1 LIKDLFRALVSTS
14 IYSDVRVENMAAD
27 CESETEPSIKVVQSR
42 YARVFGIDQAT
53 PDVVRLV
60 KILSVLLPAFAASFQ
75 ISTTF
80 WMIYIAES
88 LGNGDYFAGLTL
100 VGFLVII
107 QMAIQ
112 TALDYPTGALGDW
125 IGQRYVIASAL
136 LCYAVAFGLTSLIVK
151 DTPAPF
157 WIYLTIYA
165 LFGLGSSQE
174 SGAFNAWFD
183 NNYRVAM
190 PHDKD
195 RKQYG
200 VFQGRLGMV
209 WQVSSTL
216 VLLPGSW
223 LAFFYGETWVFSFQA
238 IFAVFLA
245 FVVFRLVRDLPG
257 VKDKQ
262 DERPSIR
269 EYGSLL
275 KDGFRFLWSSRFVTL
290 IMLGEVVLWSTS
302 VAWWHLILFPLYFS
316 FLVTLVAVSAFRT
329 LVFIPQALAN
339 ERSGVLAKRFEPKKW
354 IPRFRILQFM
364 GVIFYLVLAAIVYVF
379 PGIDA
384 GTDPESIEFFTVLIP
399 FTNLP
404 LIEIPVQTAVPV
416 ALLFILFVALS
427 LFGGIAGILT
437 QRVMLDVIP
446 NRIRNSMYSL
456 QPTLIM
462 LISIPLV
469 AFFGWLIPFT
479 GGFLLTFLICALI
492 SVLGVGMIWAAF
504 KNPIPKADELVPAT
518 EKEKEEVQEM
528 DVT

>member
-1 LIKDLFRALVSTS
+1 MT
-14 IYSDVRVENMAAD
+14 AD
-27 CESETEPSIKVVQSR
+27 CESEIEPSIEVVRSR
-42 YARVFGIDQAT
+42 YARVFGVAEPTQDA
-53 PDVVRLV
+53 VRLI
-60 KILSVLLPAFAASFQ
+60 KILSVLLPSFAISFQ

-88 LGNGDYFAGLTL
+88 IGNGDYFAGLTFVGLL
-100 VGFLVII
+100 VVL

-112 TALDYPTGALGDW
+112 TLLDYPTGAIGDW
-125 IGQRYVIASAL
+125 IGQRYVISSAL
-136 LCYAVAFGLTSLIVK
+136 ICYAVAFYLSSMIVA
-151 DTPAPF
+151 DTPAPL
-157 WIYLTIYA
+157 WIYVAIYA
-165 LFGLGSSQE
+165 LFGIGSSQE

-209 WQVSSTL
+209 WQISSTL

-223 LAFFYGETWVFSFQA
+223 LAFFYGETWVFGLQA
-238 IFAVFLA
+238 IFAVFLSIII
-245 FVVFRLVRDLPG
+245 FRLVRDLPG
-257 VKDKQ
+257 VRDE
-262 DERPSIR
+262 DERPSLR
-269 EYGSLL
+269 EYGALL
-275 KDGFRFLWSSRFVTL
+275 KDGFKFLWSCRFVTL
-290 IMLGEVVLWSTS
+290 IILGEVVMFSIGP
-302 VAWWHLILFPLYFS
+302 VWWNLILFPLYFS
-316 FLVTLVAVSAFRT
+316 FLVTMVAVSAFRT

-339 ERSGVLAKRFEPKKW
+339 ERSGVLAKRFEPKTW

-364 GVIFYLVLAAIVYVF
+364 GVVFYLALAAIVHFF
-379 PGIDA
+379 PGIPP
-384 GTDPESIEFFTVLIP
+384 GTDPSTIEFLTILIP

-404 LIEIPVQTAVPV
+404 LIEIPVQTVIPV
-416 ALLFILFVALS
+416 ALLFTVFVCLNM
-427 LFGGIAGILT
+427 FGAIAGILT

-462 LISIPLV
+462 LVSMPLI
-469 AFFGWLIPFT
+469 AFFGWFIPIYGFT
-479 GGFLLTFLICALI
+479 PTFIISAVISLL
-492 SVLGVGMIWAAF
+492 SVVMIWSAF
-504 KNPIPKADELVPAT
+504 KNPVPKAEELVPAT

>member
-1 LIKDLFRALVSTS
+1 MA
-14 IYSDVRVENMAAD
+14 VEN
-27 CESETEPSIKVVQSR
+27 EQEEPVIVSSR
-42 YARVFGIDQAT
+42 YTRIFGIAEPTDKI
-53 PDVVRLV
+53 VSIV

-100 VGFLVII
+100 VGFLVVI

-112 TALDYPTGALGDW
+112 TALDYPTGAIGDW
-125 IGQRYVIASAL
+125 IGQRYVISSAL
-136 LCYAVAFGLTSLIVK
+136 LCYAVAFGLSSLIVK
-151 DTPAPF
+151 DTPAPM
-157 WIYLTIYA
+157 WVYVTIYI

-223 LAFFYGETWVFSFQA
+223 LAYLYGETWVFSLQA
-238 IFAVFLA
+238 VFAVFLA
-245 FVVFRLVRDLPG
+245 LAVFRLVKDLPG
-257 VKDKQ
+257 VRDAQ
-262 DERPSIR
+262 EERPSLG
-269 EYGSLL
+269 EYGTLL
-275 KDGFRFLWSSRFVTL
+275 KDGFRFLWSSKFVTL
-290 IMLGEVVLWSTS
+290 IIFGEVVMWSIGP
-302 VAWWHLILFPLYFS
+302 VWWNLILFPLYFS
-316 FLVTLVAVSAFRT
+316 FLLTLVAVSAFRT
-329 LVFIPQALAN
+329 IVFVPQALAN

-354 IPRFRILQFM
+354 IPRFRLLQFT
-364 GVIFYLVLAAIVYVF
+364 GVVFYLVLAVIVYFF
-379 PGIDA
+379 PGIPA
-384 GTDPESIEFFTVLIP
+384 GTDPATRAFHTIYIP

-404 LIEIPVQTAVPV
+404 LIEIPQETLIPV
-416 ALLFILFVALS
+416 VLLFILFVS
-427 LFGGIAGILT
+427 LNMFGAIAGILT

-456 QPTLIM
+456 QPTLVM
-462 LISIPLV
+462 LFSMPLI
-469 AFFGWLIPFT
+469 AFFGWFIPAT
-479 GGFLLTFLICALI
+479 GGFLWTFLICAGI
-492 SVLGVGMIWAAF
+492 SLLAVVMIRMAF
-504 KNPIPKADELVPAT
+504 NNPIPKADELVPAT
-518 EKEKEEVQEM
+518 EEEQEEVLGLE
-528 DVT
+528 VT

>member
-1 LIKDLFRALVSTS
+1 MV
-14 IYSDVRVENMAAD
+14 VE
-27 CESETEPSIKVVQSR
+27 CEQEESEIVLSR
-42 YARVFGIDQAT
+42 YARIFGIAEPT
-53 PDVVRLV
+53 EKVVRLV
-60 KILSVLLPAFAASFQ
+60 KILSVLLPTFAASFQ

-88 LGNGDYFAGLTL
+88 LGNGDYFAGLTFVGIL
-100 VGFLVII
+100 VVL

-125 IGQRYVIASAL
+125 IGQRYVISSAL

-151 DTPAPF
+151 DTPAPL
-157 WIYLTIYA
+157 WIYVTIYA

-200 VFQGRLGMV
+200 VFQGRLGMM

-223 LAFFYGETWVFSFQA
+223 LAYLYGETWVFSLQA

-245 FVVFRLVRDLPG
+245 FIVFRLVRDLPG
-257 VKDKQ
+257 VRDEQ
-262 DERPSIR
+262 EERPSIG

-275 KDGFRFLWSSRFVTL
+275 KDGFRFLWSCRFVTL
-290 IMLGEVVLWSTS
+290 IILGEVVMWSIGP
-302 VAWWHLILFPLYFS
+302 VWWNLILFPLYFS

-329 LVFIPQALAN
+329 LVFVPQAIAN
-339 ERSGVLAKRFEPKKW
+339 ERSGVLAKRFEPKTW
-354 IPRFRILQFM
+354 IPRFRILQFT
-364 GVIFYLVLAAIVYVF
+364 GVIFYLVLAAIVYLF
-379 PGIDA
+379 PGIPA
-384 GTDPESIEFFTVLIP
+384 GTDPETLEFFTVLIP

-404 LIEIPVQTAVPV
+404 LIEIPVQTVVPV
-416 ALLFILFVALS
+416 ILLFLLFIS
-427 LFGGIAGILT
+427 LNMFGAIAGILT

-456 QPTLIM
+456 QPTLVM
-462 LISIPLV
+462 LVSMPLI
-469 AFFGWLIPFT
+469 AFFGWLIPAT
-479 GGFLLTFLICALI
+479 GGFLLTFLICAVI
-492 SVLGVGMIWAAF
+492 SLLGVLMVWSAF
-504 KNPIPKADELVPAT
+504 NNPIPKAEELVPAT
-518 EKEKEEVQEM
+518 KEEQEEVQEL
-528 DVT
+528 DAT

>member
-1 LIKDLFRALVSTS
+1 
-14 IYSDVRVENMAAD
+14 MAMD
-27 CESETEPSIKVVQSR
+27 CESEIEPSIEVVSSR
-42 YARVFGIDQAT
+42 YARIFGIERPT
-53 PDVVRLV
+53 VETVRLI
-60 KILSVLLPAFAASFQ
+60 KILSVLLPSFAASFQ

-88 LGNGDYFAGLTL
+88 LGNGDYFAGLTFVGIL
-100 VGFLVII
+100 VVI

-112 TALDYPTGALGDW
+112 TTLDYPTGAVGDW
-125 IGQRYVIASAL
+125 IGQRFVISSAL
-136 LCYAVAFGLTSLIVK
+136 LCYAVAFYLSSMIVA
-151 DTPAPF
+151 DTPAPL
-157 WIYLTIYA
+157 WIYVTIYA

-223 LAFFYGETWVFSFQA
+223 LAFLYGETWVFSLQA

-245 FVVFRLVRDLPG
+245 IIVFRLVRDLPG
-257 VKDKQ
+257 VRDETDK
-262 DERPSIR
+262 RPSLG

-275 KDGFRFLWSSRFVTL
+275 KDGFRFLWSCRFVTL
-290 IMLGEVVLWSTS
+290 IILGEVVMFSIGP
-302 VAWWHLILFPLYFS
+302 VWWNLMLFPLYFS
-316 FLVTLVAVSAFRT
+316 FLVTMVAVSAFRT
-329 LVFIPQALAN
+329 LVFVPQALAN

-364 GVIFYLVLAAIVYVF
+364 GVIFYLALAIIVHFF
-379 PGIDA
+379 PGIPA
-384 GTDPESIEFFTVLIP
+384 GTDPSTVEFLTILIP
-399 FTNLP
+399 FTDLP
-404 LIEIPVQTAVPV
+404 LIEIPVQTVIPV
-416 ALLFILFVALS
+416 ALLFTVFVALNM
-427 LFGGIAGILT
+427 FGAIAGILT
-437 QRVMLDVIP
+437 QRVMIDVIP

-456 QPTLIM
+456 QPTLVM
-462 LISIPLV
+462 LMSMPLI
-469 AFFGWLIPFT
+469 AFFGWLIPFS
-479 GGFLLTFLICALI
+479 GFTLPFVLCAIISLL
-492 SVLGVGMIWAAF
+492 SVVMIRMAF
-504 KNPIPKADELVPAT
+504 NNPIPKAEELVPAT
-518 EKEKEEVQEM
+518 EKERKEVQEL

>member
-1 LIKDLFRALVSTS
+1 MTV
-14 IYSDVRVENMAAD
+14 D
-27 CESETEPSIKVVQSR
+27 CEQEEPAIVSSR
-42 YARVFGIDQAT
+42 YARVFGIAEPT
-53 PDVVRLV
+53 EKVVRLV
-60 KILSVLLPAFAASFQ
+60 KILSVLLPSFAASFQ

-88 LGNGDYFAGLTL
+88 LGNGDYYAGLTL
-100 VGFLVII
+100 VGFLVVI

-112 TALDYPTGALGDW
+112 TLLDYPTGALGDW

-136 LCYAVAFGLTSLIVK
+136 LCYAVAFGLSSFIVK
-151 DTPAPF
+151 DTPAPM
-157 WIYLTIYA
+157 WIYVSIYV

-223 LAFFYGETWVFSFQA
+223 LAFFYGETWVFSLQA
-238 IFAVFLA
+238 IFAVLLA
-245 FVVFRLVRDLPG
+245 ITILRLVKDLPG
-257 VKDKQ
+257 VKDEKEEQ
-262 DERPSIR
+262 PSLG
-269 EYGSLL
+269 EYTTLL

-290 IMLGEVVLWSTS
+290 IILGEVVMWSIGP
-302 VAWWHLILFPLYFS
+302 VWWNLILFPLYFS
-316 FLVTLVAVSAFRT
+316 FLLTLVAVSAFRT
-329 LVFIPQALAN
+329 IVFVPQAIAN

-354 IPRFRILQFM
+354 IPRFRILQFT
-364 GVIFYLVLAAIVYVF
+364 GVVFYLVLAVIVYLY
-379 PGIDA
+379 PGIPA
-384 GTDPESIEFFTVLIP
+384 GTDPATVEFFTVLIP

-404 LIEIPVQTAVPV
+404 LIEIPVQTVIPV
-416 ALLFILFVALS
+416 ILLFFLFVS
-427 LFGGIAGILT
+427 LNMFGSIAGILT

-456 QPTLIM
+456 QPTLVM
-462 LISIPLV
+462 LISMPLI
-469 AFFGWLIPFT
+469 AFFGWFIPFT
-479 GGFLLTFLICALI
+479 GGFLLTFLICAVI
-492 SVLGVGMIWAAF
+492 SLLGVAMIWAAF
-504 KNPIPKADELVPAT
+504 NNPIPKAEELVPAT
-518 EKEKEEVQEM
+518 AEEREEVKEM

>member
-1 LIKDLFRALVSTS
+1 MT
-14 IYSDVRVENMAAD
+14 AD
-27 CESETEPSIKVVQSR
+27 CESEVEPSIEVVSSR
-42 YARVFGIDQAT
+42 YARVFGIERAT
-53 PDVVRLV
+53 AETVRLV
-60 KILSVLLPAFAASFQ
+60 KILSVLLPSFAASFQ

-88 LGNGDYFAGLTL
+88 LGNGDYFAGLTFVGLL
-100 VGFLVII
+100 VVL

-112 TALDYPTGALGDW
+112 TSLDYPTGAVGDW

-136 LCYAVAFGLTSLIVK
+136 LCYSVAFYLSSMIAA
-151 DTPAPF
+151 DTPAPL
-157 WIYLTIYA
+157 WIYVAIYA

-223 LAFFYGETWVFSFQA
+223 LAFLYGETWVFSLQA
-238 IFAVFLA
+238 VFAVFLA
-245 FVVFRLVRDLPG
+245 LVVFRLVRDLPG
-257 VKDKQ
+257 VRDES
-262 DERPSIR
+262 ERPFLR

-290 IMLGEVVLWSTS
+290 IMLGEVVMFSIGP
-302 VAWWHLILFPLYFS
+302 VWWNLMLFPLYFS
-316 FLVTLVAVSAFRT
+316 LLVTQVAVSAFRT
-329 LVFIPQALAN
+329 LVFVPQAIAN
-339 ERSGVLAKRFEPKKW
+339 ERSGVLAKRFEPKTW

-364 GVIFYLVLAAIVYVF
+364 GVVFYLALAAIVHFF
-379 PGIDA
+379 PTIPA
-384 GTDPESIEFFTVLIP
+384 GTDPSTVQFLTILIP

-404 LIEIPVQTAVPV
+404 LIEIPVQTLVPV
-416 ALLFILFVALS
+416 VLLFIVFVGLNM
-427 LFGGIAGILT
+427 FGAIAGILT

-456 QPTLIM
+456 QPTLVM
-462 LISIPLV
+462 LISMPLI
-469 AFFGWLIPFT
+469 AFYGWLIPLSGFT
-479 GGFLLTFLICALI
+479 LPFLLSAVI
-492 SVLGVGMIWAAF
+492 SLLSVVMIWMAF
-504 KNPIPKADELVPAT
+504 NNPIPKADELVPAT

>member
-1 LIKDLFRALVSTS
+1 MAVECEQEEPEIVS
-14 IYSDVRVENMAAD
+14 
-27 CESETEPSIKVVQSR
+27 SR
-42 YARVFGIDQAT
+42 YARIFGIAEPTEQ
-53 PDVVRLV
+53 VVSLV
-60 KILSVLLPAFAASFQ
+60 KMLSVLLPAFAASFQ

-100 VGFLVII
+100 VGFLVVI

-125 IGQRYVIASAL
+125 IGQRYVISSAL
-136 LCYAVAFGLTSLIVK
+136 LCYAFAFGLSSLIVK

-157 WIYLTIYA
+157 WIYFSIYV

-223 LAFFYGETWVFSFQA
+223 LAFFYGETWVFSLQA
-238 IFAVFLA
+238 VFAVFLA
-245 FVVFRLVRDLPG
+245 IIVFRLVKDLPG
-257 VKDKQ
+257 VRDEK
-262 DERPSIR
+262 DERPSLG

-275 KDGFRFLWSSRFVTL
+275 KDGFRFLWSSRFVTF
-290 IMLGEVVLWSTS
+290 IMFGEVVMWSIGP
-302 VAWWHLILFPLYFS
+302 VWWNLILFPLYFS
-316 FLVTLVAVSAFRT
+316 FLVTMVAVSAFRT
-329 LVFIPQALAN
+329 IVFVPQALAN

-354 IPRFRILQFM
+354 IPRFRLLQFT
-364 GVIFYLVLAAIVYVF
+364 GVIFYLVLAVIVYLF
-379 PGIDA
+379 PGIPA
-384 GTDPESIEFFTVLIP
+384 GTDPENLEFFTVLIP

-404 LIEIPVQTAVPV
+404 LIEIPVQTVIPV
-416 ALLFILFVALS
+416 ILLFLLFIS
-427 LFGGIAGILT
+427 LNMFGAIAGILT

-456 QPTLIM
+456 QPTLVM
-462 LISIPLV
+462 LISMPLI
-469 AFFGWLIPFT
+469 AFFGWFIPFT
-479 GGFLLTFLICALI
+479 GGFLLTFLICAVISLVAVVLI
-492 SVLGVGMIWAAF
+492 WMAF
-504 KNPIPKADELVPAT
+504 NNPIPKADELVPAT
-518 EKEKEEVQEM
+518 AEEREEVQEM

>member
-1 LIKDLFRALVSTS
+1 MVVECEQEEPAIVS
-14 IYSDVRVENMAAD
+14 
-27 CESETEPSIKVVQSR
+27 SR
-42 YARVFGIDQAT
+42 YARIFGIAEPT
-53 PDVVRLV
+53 EKVVRLV
-60 KILSVLLPAFAASFQ
+60 KILSVLLPSFAASFQ

-88 LGNGDYFAGLTL
+88 LGNGDYYAGLTL
-100 VGFLVII
+100 VGFLVVI

-112 TALDYPTGALGDW
+112 TLLDYPTGALGDW

-136 LCYAVAFGLTSLIVK
+136 LCYAVAFGLSSFIVK
-151 DTPAPF
+151 DTPAPM
-157 WIYLTIYA
+157 WIYVSIYV

-223 LAFFYGETWVFSFQA
+223 LAFFYGETWVFSLQA
-238 IFAVFLA
+238 IFAVLLA
-245 FVVFRLVRDLPG
+245 ITILRLVKDLPG
-257 VKDKQ
+257 VKDEKEEQ
-262 DERPSIR
+262 PSLG
-269 EYGSLL
+269 EYTTLL

-290 IMLGEVVLWSTS
+290 IILGEVVMWSIGP
-302 VAWWHLILFPLYFS
+302 VWWNLILFPLYFS
-316 FLVTLVAVSAFRT
+316 FLLTLVAVSAFRT
-329 LVFIPQALAN
+329 IVFVPQAIAN

-354 IPRFRILQFM
+354 IPRFRILQFT
-364 GVIFYLVLAAIVYVF
+364 GVVFYLVLAVIVYLY
-379 PGIDA
+379 PGIPA
-384 GTDPESIEFFTVLIP
+384 GTDPATVEFFTVLIP

-404 LIEIPVQTAVPV
+404 LIEIPVQTVIPV
-416 ALLFILFVALS
+416 ILLFFLFVS
-427 LFGGIAGILT
+427 LNMFGSIAGILT

-456 QPTLIM
+456 QPTLVM
-462 LISIPLV
+462 LISMPLI
-469 AFFGWLIPFT
+469 AFFGWFIPFT
-479 GGFLLTFLICALI
+479 GGFLLTFLICAVI
-492 SVLGVGMIWAAF
+492 SLLGVAMIWAAF
-504 KNPIPKADELVPAT
+504 NNPIPKAEELVPAT
-518 EKEKEEVQEM
+518 AEEREEVKEM

>member
-1 LIKDLFRALVSTS
+1 
-14 IYSDVRVENMAAD
+14 
-27 CESETEPSIKVVQSR
+27 
-42 YARVFGIDQAT
+42 
-53 PDVVRLV
+53 
-60 KILSVLLPAFAASFQ
+60 
-75 ISTTF
+75 
-80 WMIYIAES
+80 MIYIAES
-88 LGNGDYFAGLTL
+88 LGNGDYFAGLTFVGLL
-100 VGFLVII
+100 VVL

-112 TALDYPTGALGDW
+112 TILDYPTGALGDW

-136 LCYAVAFGLTSLIVK
+136 ICYSIAFYLSSMIVA
-151 DTPAPF
+151 DTPAPL
-157 WIYLTIYA
+157 WIYVTIYA

-183 NNYRVAM
+183 SNYRVAM

-216 VLLPGSW
+216 SIL
-223 LAFFYGETWVFSFQA
+223 
-238 IFAVFLA
+238 
-245 FVVFRLVRDLPG
+245 VFRVVRDLPG
-257 VKDKQ
+257 VRDE
-262 DERPSIR
+262 DERPSLG

-275 KDGFRFLWSSRFVTL
+275 KDGVRFLWSSRFVTL
-290 IMLGEVVLWSTS
+290 IILGEVVMFSIGP
-302 VAWWHLILFPLYFS
+302 VWWNLILFPLYFS
-316 FLVTLVAVSAFRT
+316 FLVTMVAVSAFRT

-364 GVIFYLVLAAIVYVF
+364 GVVFYMALAVIVHFF
-379 PGIDA
+379 PGIPA
-384 GTDPESIEFFTVLIP
+384 GTDPSTVEFLTILIP

-404 LIEIPVQTAVPV
+404 LIEIPVQTVIPV
-416 ALLFILFVALS
+416 VLLFSVFVALNM
-427 LFGGIAGILT
+427 FGAIAGILT
-437 QRVMLDVIP
+437 QRVMIDVIP

-462 LISIPLV
+462 LVSMPLML
-469 AFFGWLIPFT
+469 FYGWLIPLSGFT
-479 GGFLLTFLICALI
+479 LPFLISAII
-492 SVLGVGMIWAAF
+492 SVLSVFMIWSAF

-518 EKEKEEVQEM
+518 EEEKEEVQEM

>member
-1 LIKDLFRALVSTS
+1 MAVECEQEEPEIVS
-14 IYSDVRVENMAAD
+14 
-27 CESETEPSIKVVQSR
+27 SR
-42 YARVFGIDQAT
+42 YARIFGIAEPT
-53 PDVVRLV
+53 EKVVSLV
-60 KILSVLLPAFAASFQ
+60 KMLSVLLPAFAASFQ

-100 VGFLVII
+100 VGFLVVL

-112 TALDYPTGALGDW
+112 TVLDYPTGALGDW

-136 LCYAVAFGLTSLIVK
+136 LCYAVAFGLSSLIVK
-151 DTPAPF
+151 NTPAPF
-157 WIYLTIYA
+157 WIYVTIYVF
-165 LFGLGSSQE
+165 FGLGSSQE

-223 LAFFYGETWVFSFQA
+223 LAFFYGETWVFGLQA

-245 FVVFRLVRDLPG
+245 IVVFRLVKDLPG
-257 VKDKQ
+257 VREEK
-262 DERPSIR
+262 DERPSLG
-269 EYGSLL
+269 EYGTLL
-275 KDGFRFLWSSRFVTL
+275 KDGFRFLWSSRFVSF
-290 IMLGEVVLWSTS
+290 IMLGEVLMWSTGP
-302 VAWWHLILFPLYFS
+302 AWWNILLFPLYYS
-316 FLVTLVAVSAFRT
+316 FLVTQVAVSAFRT

-339 ERSGVLAKRFEPKKW
+339 ERSGVLAKRFDPKTW
-354 IPRFRILQFM
+354 IPRFRFLQFTS
-364 GVIFYLVLAAIVYVF
+364 VIFYLVLAVIVYLF
-379 PGIDA
+379 PGIPA
-384 GTDPESIEFFTVLIP
+384 GTNPETIDFYTILIP

-404 LIEIPVQTAVPV
+404 LIEIPVQTAIPV
-416 ALLFILFVALS
+416 ILLFILFVGLNM
-427 LFGGIAGILT
+427 FGAIAGILT

-456 QPTLIM
+456 QPTLVM
-462 LISIPLV
+462 LVAMPLI
-469 AFFGWLIPFT
+469 AFFGWFIPFT
-479 GGFLLTFLICALI
+479 GGFLLTFIICAVI
-492 SVLGVGMIWAAF
+492 SLVAVVMIWAAF
-504 KNPIPKADELVPAT
+504 NNPIPKADEIVPAT
-518 EKEKEEVQEM
+518 PKEQKEVQEM

>member
-1 LIKDLFRALVSTS
+1 MV
-14 IYSDVRVENMAAD
+14 VD
-27 CESETEPSIKVVQSR
+27 CEQDEPEVVSSG
-42 YARVFGIDQAT
+42 YARIFGIAEPT
-53 PDVVRLV
+53 ENVVRLV
-60 KILSVLLPAFAASFQ
+60 KILSVLLPSFAASFQ

-112 TALDYPTGALGDW
+112 TALDYPTGAVGDW
-125 IGQRYVIASAL
+125 IGQRYVISSAL
-136 LCYAVAFGLTSLIVK
+136 LCYAVAFGLSSLIVK
-151 DTPAPF
+151 DTPAPV
-157 WIYLTIYA
+157 WIYVTIYV

-223 LAFFYGETWVFSFQA
+223 LAYLYGETWVFSLQA
-238 IFAVFLA
+238 VFAVFLSI
-245 FVVFRLVRDLPG
+245 VVFRLVRDLPG
-257 VKDKQ
+257 VREEQ
-262 DERPSIR
+262 DERPSLS

-290 IMLGEVVLWSTS
+290 IILGEVVMFSIGP
-302 VAWWHLILFPLYFS
+302 VWWNLILFPLYFS

-329 LVFIPQALAN
+329 IVFVPQAIAN

-354 IPRFRILQFM
+354 IPRFRLLQFM
-364 GVIFYLVLAAIVYVF
+364 GVIFYLALSVIVYLF
-379 PGIDA
+379 PGIPA
-384 GTDPESIEFFTVLIP
+384 GTDPATIEFYTILIP

-404 LIEIPVQTAVPV
+404 LIEIPVQTLAPV
-416 ALLFILFVALS
+416 VLLFIVFVS
-427 LFGGIAGILT
+427 LNMFGAIAGILT

-462 LISIPLV
+462 LVSMPLI
-469 AFFGWLIPFT
+469 AFFGWFIPLT
-479 GGFLLTFLICALI
+479 GGFFLTFLICAVISLI
-492 SVLGVGMIWAAF
+492 SVVMIWMAF
-504 KNPIPKADELVPAT
+504 NNPIPKAEELVPAT
-518 EKEKEEVQEM
+518 KKEQEEVQEM

>member
-1 LIKDLFRALVSTS
+1 MVLECEQEEPVAVS
-14 IYSDVRVENMAAD
+14 
-27 CESETEPSIKVVQSR
+27 SR
-42 YARVFGIDQAT
+42 YARVFGIAEPT
-53 PDVVRLV
+53 EKVVRLV
-60 KILSVLLPAFAASFQ
+60 KIISVLLPAFAASFQ

-100 VGFLVII
+100 VGFLVVL

-112 TALDYPTGALGDW
+112 TALDYPTGAIGDW
-125 IGQRYVIASAL
+125 IGQRYVITSAL
-136 LCYAVAFGLTSLIVK
+136 LCYAVAFGLSSFIVK
-151 DTPAPF
+151 DTPAPM
-157 WIYLTIYA
+157 WIYVTIYV

-223 LAFFYGETWVFSFQA
+223 LAYLYGETWVFTLQA

-245 FVVFRLVRDLPG
+245 IAVFRIVRDLPG
-257 VKDKQ
+257 VRDETE
-262 DERPSIR
+262 ERPSLG

-290 IMLGEVVLWSTS
+290 IILGEVVMWSIGP
-302 VAWWHLILFPLYFS
+302 VWWNLILFPLYFS
-316 FLVTLVAVSAFRT
+316 FLVTMVAVSAFRT
-329 LVFIPQALAN
+329 LVFVPQAIAN

-354 IPRFRILQFM
+354 IPRFRLLQFT
-364 GVIFYLVLAAIVYVF
+364 GVIFYLILAVIVYLF
-379 PGIDA
+379 PGIPA
-384 GTDPESIEFFTVLIP
+384 GTDPEAVEFHTVWIP
-399 FTNLP
+399 FTNIP
-404 LIEIPVQTAVPV
+404 LIEIPVQTVIPV
-416 ALLFILFVALS
+416 ILLFLLFIS
-427 LFGGIAGILT
+427 LNMFGAIAGILT

-456 QPTLIM
+456 QPTLVM
-462 LISIPLV
+462 LLSMPLI
-469 AFFGWLIPFT
+469 AFFGWFIPFT
-479 GGFLLTFLICALI
+479 GGFLLTFLICAMI
-492 SVLGVGMIWAAF
+492 SLLAVLMIVAAF
-504 KNPIPKADELVPAT
+504 NNPIPKADELVPAT
-518 EKEKEEVQEM
+518 EKEQEEVQEM
-528 DVT
+528 EVT